1 MKITVEMDCTPAEAR
16 AFFGLPDIAP
26 MQEKLIEE
34 MQEKLMNGID
44 NIDAETII
52 HQWLPLGLDGVS
64 QVQKMFMNTMMDTV
78 GSMASKAGDIAGD
91 VVSTAASSVKQDKKK

>member
-26 MQEKLIEE
+26 MQEKLLEE
-34 MQEKLMNGID
+34 MQEKLTAGIE

-64 QVQKMFMNTMMDTV
+64 QVQKMFMNTMMDTM
-78 GSMASKAGDIAGD
+78 GSVASKAGDIAGD
-91 VVSTAASSVKQDKKK
+91 VVSSATSSSREKKK